1 MDDIKKK
8 LLLIFGPTIAS
19 TFLLLFVVFIAV
31 FIVLG
36 IFDGGD
42 SGSGDPNNPNNPDTP
57 SDIVY
62 YEKSGDALY
71 DGSYTKETF
80 VSLVKKYTA
89 PSGKN
94 PKTGRAYSWGY
105 ETFFVPNVENFFD
118 ISVRYGM
125 DPRFIF
131 CIGIHESGW
140 GTSDIAVDKGNFFG
154 WKAYDSSP
162 YDSAATF
169 SDISEGIEDVV
180 KGLANN
186 YIKEG
191 SSQYNAIKNR
201 GLDPTTISGIGSSY
215 ASDTNWANAVKNYIQ
230 KIFGETYSSS
240 DDGTV
245 ILLDD
250 YPLNGSNT
258 TILSG
263 KLSDSQLSTISNNVK
278 ATVNSA
284 GYGTGVG
291 VAAAAQSLIM
301 SLYEMGYRLPYYFG
315 GGHSYGITLG
325 ADSLWGTA
333 VSADHR
339 GRTKY
344 SYDCSGFVSWAIK
357 NGCRANF
364 SPNSSSGFLNGG
376 YGSSIALSSSKPG
389 DLMVKNGHIRL
400 IVKNNGDG
408 SVITA
413 ESTSGYGEGIMFT
426 TYSSAGEYT
435 IIDMSSWYNSNCD

>member
-1 MDDIKKK
+1 MDDMKKK

-31 FIVLG
+31 FFVLG
-36 IFDGGD
+36 IFGDGDSD
-42 SGSGDPNNPNNPDTP
+42 SGSNSPSGPGSS

-62 YEKSGDALY
+62 YDKGGDALY

-80 VSLVKKYTA
+80 VSLVKNYTV
-89 PSGKN
+89 PNGKSSV
-94 PKTGRAYSWGY
+94 TGRTYVWGY
-105 ETFFVPNVENFFD
+105 ETFFVANVENFFD

-131 CIGIHESGW
+131 CIGIHESGY
-140 GTSDIAVDKGNFFG
+140 GTSKIALEKGNFFG
-154 WKAYDSSP
+154 WGAYDSSP
-162 YDSAATF
+162 YESALSF
-169 SDISEGIEDVV
+169 YDMSDGIETVV

-186 YIKEG
+186 YVKEG
-191 SSQYNAIKNR
+191 GSQYNAIKNR
-201 GLDPTTISGIGSSY
+201 GLDPTTIRGIGSSY

-258 TILSG
+258 TILNG
-263 KLSDSQLSTISNNVK
+263 KLSDSQLSTISNNIK
-278 ATVNSA
+278 ATVNNA

-301 SLYEMGYRLPYYFG
+301 SLYDMGYRLPYYFG
-315 GGHSYGITLG
+315 GGHSYKITIG
-325 ADSLWGTA
+325 ADSLWGTS

-357 NGCRANF
+357 NGCKANF
-364 SPNSSSGFLNGG
+364 QANSSAGFLNGG
-376 YGSSIALSSSKPG
+376 YGDSIALSSSKPG

-408 SVITA
+408 SIIAA
-413 ESTSGYGEGIMFT
+413 ESTSSYGEGIMFT

-435 IIDMSSWYNSNCD
+435 IVDMSNWYNSNCD